1 MAEPRNTMLARLRA
15 GELALGA
22 YIRMGRTADVPKMFK
37 ESGFDWIWLD
47 LEHAVVT
54 LDAGMQMALSAI
66 DCGITPLIRLS
77 GHSAHEIS
85 LVLTNGFLGVI
96 APHVDT
102 PEQAEVVARACRFF
116 PEGERSVPNG
126 FPHFGWRAIPFPEA
140 AAVLNRETSC
150 TVMLESPEA
159 IANAERIAAVPGVDV
174 LMIGGSDLTFA
185 MGIPSQ
191 YGHPRME
198 DAVRTVVAAC
208 RRHGK
213 VPGIGGVN
221 ADELVAKYVGM
232 GMRFMSTGTDVGYMM
247 AGASSRARWF
257 RDLGLG

>member
-1 MAEPRNTMLARLRA
+1 MSEPRNTMLARLRA

-22 YIRMGRTADVPKMFK
+22 YIRLGRTSDVPKMFK

-54 LDAGMQMALSAI
+54 LDTGMQMALSAI
-66 DCGITPLIRLS
+66 DCAITPLIRLS
-77 GHSAHEIS
+77 GHSVAEIS

-96 APHVDT
+96 APHVET
-102 PEQAEVVARACRFF
+102 PEQAATIARACRFW
-116 PEGERSVPNG
+116 PEGDRSVPNG

-140 AAVLNRETSC
+140 AKVLNRETSC
-150 TVMLESPEA
+150 TVMLESEQA
-159 IANAERIAAVPGVDV
+159 IANAEKIAAVPGVDV
-174 LMIGGSDLTFA
+174 LMIGGSDLSFA

-198 DAVRTVVAAC
+198 EAVRTVVAAC
-208 RRHGK
+208 RKHGK
-213 VPGIGGVN
+213 FPGIGGVN
-221 ADELVAKYVGM
+221 ADDLVAKYVGM

-247 AGASSRARWF
+247 AGASTRSRWF
-257 RDLGLG
+257 RGLTLA

>member
-1 MAEPRNTMLARLRA
+1 MAEVRNTARARLEK
-15 GELALGA
+15 GECALGA

-37 ESGFDWIWLD
+37 ESGFDWVWLD

-77 GHSAHEIS
+77 GHDPAEIS

-102 PEQAEVVARACRFF
+102 PEQAATVARACRFA
-116 PEGERSVPNG
+116 PVGNRSVPNG

-140 AAVLNRETSC
+140 AAILNRETIC
-150 TVMLESPEA
+150 IVMLESRRA
-159 IANAERIAAVPGVDV
+159 IQNAEAIAAVPGVDV
-174 LMIGGSDLTFA
+174 LLIGGSDLTFE

-191 YGHPRME
+191 YGHERMAE
-198 DAVRTVVAAC
+198 AVAAVVAAA
-208 RRHGK
+208 RKHGK
-213 VPGIGGVN
+213 FPGLGGVN
-221 ADELVAKYVGM
+221 DNALVARYVGM

-247 AGASSRARWF
+247 AAAAARARFF
-257 RDLGLG
+257 RELPLK